1 MKKKSPRAKFISE
14 VKLKRLAGYAWDA
27 MRLASTHDPDHAK
40 ELKRLEGLIYA
51 EVKLQD
57 RRFSDLC
64 ARVYKLE
71 RFRDFLLAKG
81 WVLKDGSWKTPS
93 SWAEDNK
100 EPPFTPFSESKLAK
114 GLDDNE

>member
-1 MKKKSPRAKFISE
+1 MTVMKKKSPRAKFISE

-51 EVKLQD
+51 EVKFQD

-71 RFRDFLLAKG
+71 RGR
-81 WVLKDGSWKTPS
+81 
-93 SWAEDNK
+93 
-100 EPPFTPFSESKLAK
+100 
-114 GLDDNE
+114 